1 MDTGFLQALSN
12 RDTSMTPQNQRVRLS
27 QCRGYVGANRR
38 IIHLSM
44 IRKNR
49 HARSKLGAAGSDG
62 QNLLACRAQRHG
74 YGGMSMNDSAHFRA
88 RARSEEHTSELQS
101 RLHLVCRLL

>member
-12 RDTSMTPQNQRVRLS
+12 RDTSITPQNQRVRLS
-27 QCRGYVGANRR
+27 PFRGYGGANRR

-88 RARSEEHTSELQS
+88 RAVDFSVYKPFSR
-101 RLHLVCRLL
+101 RLHIPFD